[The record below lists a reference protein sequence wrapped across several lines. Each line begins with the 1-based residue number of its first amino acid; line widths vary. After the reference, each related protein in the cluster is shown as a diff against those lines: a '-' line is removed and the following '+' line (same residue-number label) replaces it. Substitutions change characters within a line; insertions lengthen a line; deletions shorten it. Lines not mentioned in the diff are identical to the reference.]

1 MPVFPRTP
9 RLVCARTLLA
19 VLLLWLSPL
28 ALADAEA
35 EADFMRLR
43 QASTEATL
51 RLDFAAAE
59 ALHRRMRALA
69 ESAARPGWLGWTLH
83 SEATAARRQ
92 GRSDEALR
100 LFSAALEQFRLQGDR
115 LGEIEAL
122 NDRATLLRRGGSLY
136 QALDGHTRALQLAR
150 ELGLPGPIAE
160 SLAKIARIYAELD
173 DLEPAADFY
182 RQAIAAADPAAPG
195 ELAELESDLAGILLR
210 QGQLEAAVS
219 ASDSAIALAERS
231 GNPAVL
237 GTAYGRRARV
247 LLQQGRAAEALDWID
262 RAIAISAPFDGARSV
277 LVRRATRLE
286 VLVALE
292 RWDEAASLV
301 EPLLAES
308 RRTGDVLIERSL
320 MDHHAEILMALGDAA
335 GAYAAARRYHS
346 IQQGMATTMTSRRI
360 ADLEASMQRRQMEAD
375 VQLLQRQGELQAL
388 TVERQRLIGLV
399 MASALVCVLLAVVA
413 LVWRYRAVQR
423 LHRALQQSAQA
434 LQQAARTDP
443 LTGLGNRQ
451 AIPDARA
458 LAAVAAQRGERLG
471 VILIDLDHFK
481 RINDEHG
488 HLMGDQVLQAVAS
501 ALRLALPAELQL
513 VRWGGEEFL
522 ACGSFRDREH
532 ALAVAES
539 LRRAVRAH
547 PPRDSVHAPSIS
559 LGVSLAEPPVEA
571 WDGLIREA
579 DRALYAAKES
589 GRNRVCMAAAA

>member
-1 MPVFPRTP
+1 
-9 RLVCARTLLA
+9 
-19 VLLLWLSPL
+19 
-28 ALADAEA
+28 
-35 EADFMRLR
+35 MRW
-43 QASTEATL
+43 
-51 RLDFAAAE
+51 
-59 ALHRRMRALA
+59 A

-92 GRSDEALR
+92 GRSDKALR

-182 RQAIAAADPAAPG
+182 RQAMAAADPADPG
-195 ELAELESDLAGILLR
+195 ELAELQSDLAGIHLR
-210 QGQLEAAVS
+210 QGQLDAAVS
-219 ASDSAIALAERS
+219 ATDRSIALAERS

-262 RAIAISAPFDGARSV
+262 
-277 LVRRATRLE
+277 
-286 VLVALE
+286 
-292 RWDEAASLV
+292 
-301 EPLLAES
+301 
-308 RRTGDVLIERSL
+308 
-320 MDHHAEILMALGDAA
+320 
-335 GAYAAARRYHS
+335 
-346 IQQGMATTMTSRRI
+346 
-360 ADLEASMQRRQMEAD
+360 
-375 VQLLQRQGELQAL
+375 
-388 TVERQRLIGLV
+388 
-399 MASALVCVLLAVVA
+399 
-413 LVWRYRAVQR
+413 WRYRAVQR

-443 LTGLGNRQ
+443 LTGLGYRQ